1 MGRRSFARR
10 QMGAAWVLL
19 IGVAISGAYTG
30 PRSAVAQDFPSLAD
44 EANALLG
51 LAASTVV
58 ALELEANVAA
68 TRTIAVPLDGESYT
82 LDLAP
87 FSVRSDAYEVLAQL
101 ADGSYVEIAP
111 GPVRTLRGTVAGLE
125 GSAVAA
131 SLTDDGLRA
140 RIMFPSGVTYWIE
153 PIGTRIAGA
162 AAGQHVVYRDDDVFP
177 SGGTC
182 IARHPPGGGAASYD
196 ESGGVAA
203 GGVFIAELAVDAD
216 YEYFLQ
222 FSGAADPVA
231 AVEQEINDIINAM
244 NIQYEQDVAIQ
255 HFITTI
261 IIRTTEE
268 SDPYSTSDP
277 LRLLDE
283 FGAQWRAEHD
293 NIQRDAAQLFTGKE
307 LSGNT
312 IGIAWVRSICSSA
325 FGYSVVQPTCCS
337 NFACKTALSTHEL
350 GHNWGADH
358 CNGRNCD
365 PDVCREYTMHCS
377 LKCVDQFHPTLTIPE
392 IIRHRDSSLC
402 LDVGDEL
409 RRIIV
414 LSTDTTVDESL
425 TLQFNAI
432 ADFSFGDDL
441 DITSE
446 AMWSVDRAEVGSID
460 SDGLFTAFNVDGD
473 ACVTIS
479 ASWEFDGTLHT
490 GERIILVMDMDAPLA
505 LQESI
510 PPDGGVDARQPSR
523 PDGSFPVGWELFEL
537 TFTGDVCL
545 ITKASDFAV
554 TTEGGVFGPPPI
566 ASFELAPPRS
576 VRILLQTPIEPGAW
590 TMVTNIDS
598 GAGTRVGYLPGDVT
612 GNGRA
617 GPDDVAALIGA
628 LNGVGGPWPLYSID
642 IDRSGRFA
650 PHDLLRAVDVLNGAV
665 MYERWNGR
673 MLP

>member
-1 MGRRSFARR
+1 
-10 QMGAAWVLL
+10 MGAAWVLL
-19 IGVAISGAYTG
+19 IGVAMSGAYTG
-30 PRSAVAQDFPSLAD
+30 SRSAVAQDFPSLAD

-131 SLTDDGLRA
+131 SLTDDGIRA

-162 AAGQHVVYRDDDVFP
+162 AAGQHVVYRDDDVIP

-182 IARHPPGGGAASYD
+182 IARHPPGGAAASS
-196 ESGGVAA
+196 EQSGGVAA
-203 GGVFIAELAVDAD
+203 VGLFIAELAVDAD

-222 FSGAADPVA
+222 FSGAANPVA
-231 AVEQEINDIINAM
+231 AVEQDINDTINAM
-244 NIQYEQDVAIQ
+244 NVQYEQDVAIQ
-255 HFITTI
+255 HFITRI

-268 SDPYSTSDP
+268 SDPYTTSDP
-277 LRLLDE
+277 IELLNQ
-283 FGAQWRAEHD
+283 FGAQWIAEHGD
-293 NIQRDAAQLFTGKE
+293 IQRDAAQLFTGKN

-312 IGIAWVRSICSSA
+312 IGIAWVGSICSP
-325 FGYSVVQPTCCS
+325 FLGYSVVQSNCLGCS

-377 LKCVDQFHPTLTIPE
+377 LRCVDQFHPTLTIPE
-392 IIRHRDSSLC
+392 INRHRDSRTC

-414 LSTDTTVDESL
+414 LSEATTVAERG
-425 TLQFNAI
+425 TLHFNAI
-432 ADFSFGDDL
+432 ADFRFGDDL
-441 DITSE
+441 NITSE
-446 AMWSVDRAEVGSID
+446 AIWSVDRAEVGSID

-479 ASWEFDGTLHT
+479 ASWELDGTLHT
-490 GERIILVMDMDAPLA
+490 GERTILVLDMDAPLA

-510 PPDGGVDARQPSR
+510 PPDGAVDARQPSR
-523 PDGSFPVGWELFEL
+523 PDRTFPVGWESFEL

-545 ITKASDFAV
+545 ITGASDFAV
-554 TTEGGVFGPPPI
+554 TTEGGVSDPPPI
-566 ASFELAPPRS
+566 ASFERVPPRS

-590 TMVTNIDS
+590 TTVMHIDS

-617 GPDDVAALIGA
+617 GPDDIAALIGA
-628 LNGVGGPWPLYSID
+628 LNGVGGPWPIHSTD

-650 PHDLLRAVDVLNGAV
+650 PHDLLRVVDVLNGAV

-673 MLP
+673 TLP